1 MLSHLLVVCVG
12 SPTDDSDFAAR
23 HLIHRFHYVGVDQHV
38 AILLADRSFIA
49 FSVKPRLFLFTLYRE
64 YAFSTR
70 RCVSCFAAGA
80 ASAWP
85 CADLRRPAVVMMD
98 GPARGRGVRYTGL
111 LAGVG
116 TKAVPGFSEP
126 DGGGA
131 LSLRTAGLGALLVS
145 IGVGMTSNLL
155 PCGVSVSPGLVSGA
169 DADRRCWCDFGGIV
183 ALGGGAGPD
192 RLLPGA
198 CGACL
203 RALAAFAPAQRTR
216 R

>member
-1 MLSHLLVVCVG
+1 VRELLCSWGGVG
-12 SPTDDSDFAAR
+12 
-23 HLIHRFHYVGVDQHV
+23 
-38 AILLADRSFIA
+38 LA
-49 FSVKPRLFLFTLYRE
+49 V
-64 YAFSTR
+64 R
-70 RCVSCFAAGA
+70 RCLCGGRLS
-80 ASAWP
+80 
-85 CADLRRPAVVMMD
+85 VMMD

-126 DGGGA
+126 DGGAA

-183 ALGGGAGPD
+183 ALGDGAGLIGYYLAPAVLAYVLWR
-192 RLLPGA
+192 RLRPHN
-198 CGACL
+198 
-203 RALAAFAPAQRTR
+203 ALVADLSATAAFGNTLVRGVGAAVWPWLGRC
-216 R
+216 